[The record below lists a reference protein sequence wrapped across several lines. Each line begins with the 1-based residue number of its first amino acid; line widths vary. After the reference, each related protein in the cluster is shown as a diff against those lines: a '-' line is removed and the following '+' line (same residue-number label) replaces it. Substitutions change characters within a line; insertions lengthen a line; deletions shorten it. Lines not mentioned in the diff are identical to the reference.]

1 MDNGQFT
8 YTPPKDS
15 GSNQVETIK
24 FVASD
29 NDGDLSSAN
38 LVINVNT
45 NAAPLA
51 NADHI
56 ITNIFAPSISV
67 PAEALLANDSDANKD
82 PLGASPI
89 TFNTGWKK
97 GADFTLGSTKPTIVF
112 NGSDDTLAN
121 QERVIARSA
130 FTGTAGSMT
139 AALVVSG
146 YLGAVSNANGN
157 DEDVIKVSLR
167 EGETLTL
174 DHNRNTDRNLLM
186 QWKDESGT
194 YHTIADG
201 GSFTAEH
208 DGVYSIHLVNRVN
221 DDGGK
226 GAESYQLNMA
236 INYAGAHEQAPTYNG
251 TYTVSDGHGG
261 SATGAVD
268 INYQA
273 GSTLN
278 GSDHDDIL
286 LAGAGHDT
294 LNAGDGNDVLMGGDG
309 NDVLYG
315 GDGDDLLIGGAGN
328 DLLDGG
334 AGLDTASYAS
344 AGSGV
349 TVSLAETGVQ
359 NTVGAGLDRLVS
371 IENLVGSNFDDKL
384 TGDEHANTLIGGL
397 GHDTLVGGAGDDVL
411 IGGPGNNTLTGG
423 EGSDTFLWQQGN
435 TGHDR
440 VTDFTPGTDRLDL
453 SQLLQGENA
462 TSASLDDYLH
472 FKVTQTG
479 TGVISTI
486 EVSAV
491 AGATPTQTIELAGVD
506 LAHHYGVTAG
516 AGGVISAGADT
527 ATIIN
532 GMLNDHSLKV
542 DTV

>member
-1 MDNGQFT
+1 
-8 YTPPKDS
+8 
-15 GSNQVETIK
+15 
-24 FVASD
+24 
-29 NDGDLSSAN
+29 
-38 LVINVNT
+38 
-45 NAAPLA
+45 
-51 NADHI
+51 
-56 ITNIFAPSISV
+56 
-67 PAEALLANDSDANKD
+67 
-82 PLGASPI
+82 
-89 TFNTGWKK
+89 
-97 GADFTLGSTKPTIVF
+97 
-112 NGSDDTLAN
+112 
-121 QERVIARSA
+121 
-130 FTGTAGSMT
+130 
-139 AALVVSG
+139 
-146 YLGAVSNANGN
+146 
-157 DEDVIKVSLR
+157 
-167 EGETLTL
+167 
-174 DHNRNTDRNLLM
+174 
-186 QWKDESGT
+186 
-194 YHTIADG
+194 
-201 GSFTAEH
+201 
-208 DGVYSIHLVNRVN
+208 
-221 DDGGK
+221 
-226 GAESYQLNMA
+226 MA

-491 AGATPTQTIELAGVD
+491 AGATPTQTIELAG
-506 LAHHYGVTAG
+506 G
-516 AGGVISAGADT
+516 
-527 ATIIN
+527 
-532 GMLNDHSLKV
+532 
-542 DTV
+542 